1 MHFSSRVDISAP
13 NPIAAAEATA
23 KANGIALSKLNDSNP
38 TRHGLAPE
46 LVPSMYTADPRGP
59 RAAREA
65 LAAFLNTANVVDAS
79 SPQSASPAASEGGN
93 ERHAAFANAN
103 TAGEGRNERHAAFTN
118 VNTAIEGADPD
129 ALYLLS
135 STSEA
140 YSWLIKL
147 LCDAGD
153 AVLAPKPGYPLI
165 ESIARLECVD
175 TVEYQ
180 LQFDG
185 SWFIDIA
192 ELERLLS
199 EPGGERV
206 RALVLINPN
215 NPTGS
220 YVKPTERA
228 RIVTLCREHGIALI
242 ADEVFFDY
250 SLEPF
255 PGDARLA
262 GERGVL
268 TFALDGFSKMLAAPH
283 AKVGWI
289 QVSGPAED
297 VAEAQRRLD
306 VIADDYLPMGD
317 IIAERIP
324 ALLNAAPA
332 QTRRVGERVRNNLAK
347 LHELLDADPNG
358 LVSVL
363 RAEGGWNVLLRVP
376 SVIDENE
383 LVLRLIDEHQLTGQ
397 PGYFFDMTS
406 NGYLAVSLLPEPDE
420 FERGIR
426 AVLNTVA
433 ALLR

>member
-13 NPIAAAEATA
+13 NPVAAAEAAA

-46 LVPSMYTADPRGP
+46 LVPSVYTADPRGP

-65 LAAFLNTANVVDAS
+65 LAAFLNTAKAVDAS
-79 SPQSASPAASEGGN
+79 SPQSTSPAASEGGN
-93 ERHAAFANAN
+93 ERHAAFNNA
-103 TAGEGRNERHAAFTN
+103 
-118 VNTAIEGADPD
+118 NTAIEGVDPD

-199 EPGGERV
+199 EPGGERI

-242 ADEVFFDY
+242 AD
-250 SLEPF
+250 
-255 PGDARLA
+255 
-262 GERGVL
+262 
-268 TFALDGFSKMLAAPH
+268 
-283 AKVGWI
+283 
-289 QVSGPAED
+289 
-297 VAEAQRRLD
+297 
-306 VIADDYLPMGD
+306 DYLPMSD

-383 LVLRLIDEHQLTGQ
+383 LVLRLIDEHKLTGQ